1 MKKTRILFIASTIF
15 LFIFSL
21 IFQIFVLSKT
31 YLDLS
36 KEEKTY
42 LTEESILE
50 YQEKIN
56 KLKDFFKNSN

>member
-21 IFQIFVLSKT
+21 VFQIFVLSKT

-36 KEEKTY
+36 KEEKNY
-42 LTEESILE
+42 LTEESILD

-56 KLKDFFKNSN
+56 KLKDFF